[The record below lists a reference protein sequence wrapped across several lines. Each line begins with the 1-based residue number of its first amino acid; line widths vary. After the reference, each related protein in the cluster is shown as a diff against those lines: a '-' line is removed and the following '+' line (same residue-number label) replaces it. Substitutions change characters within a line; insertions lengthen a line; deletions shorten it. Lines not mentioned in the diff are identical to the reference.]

1 MDIDAEWNALL
12 YIVENGS
19 RFEAL
24 RAARQLKE
32 LAPKRRIEREQ
43 AKEKQQEKLA
53 P

>member
-1 MDIDAEWNALL
+1 MDVDAEWNALL
-12 YIVENGS
+12 EMVEKGS

-32 LAPKRRIEREQ
+32 LAPKRRLQREQ
-43 AKEKQQEKLA
+43 AHEKQLRKQ

>member
-12 YIVENGS
+12 DIVEHGS

-32 LAPKRRIEREQ
+32 LAPKRRLEREQ
-43 AKEKQQEKLA
+43 ENEKQKA
-53 P
+53 AATK